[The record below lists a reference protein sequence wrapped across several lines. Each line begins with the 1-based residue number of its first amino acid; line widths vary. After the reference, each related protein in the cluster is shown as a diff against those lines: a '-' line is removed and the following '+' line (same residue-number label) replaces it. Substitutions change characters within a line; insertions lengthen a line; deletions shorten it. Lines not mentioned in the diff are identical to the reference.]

1 MRLGSWKKI
10 FVKRVYFMKF
20 SQKKKSSI
28 AIIGSRGIPNNY
40 GGFECFTENISQKL
54 AKKDYEVYVSCEQP
68 EGIDPPEKFEDVNL
82 FYFPIKHPKSNV
94 LGMIYEIMYDA
105 YSLLYASL
113 KADQI
118 YMLGYSAAFFFFI
131 PKLFRKTLYLNPDG
145 FEWKRN
151 KFSGMIKLM
160 LKIQERMGAFWADK
174 IIADSMGIKEYY
186 DNKYGKSSRFI
197 AYGVNEIPEI
207 GWNEEDLPE
216 SLNGV
221 IEVSNYWLLVARL
234 EPENN
239 VHTVVESYLKS
250 KTKKPLVIVGNFL
263 NSDYQ
268 ETINKKIEGMDET
281 KNIVFT
287 GGIYDQKALNM
298 LRQNCFCYIHGHSVG
313 GTNPSLIEAMVMEN
327 ILLTHRN
334 QFNEEVCQDSAL
346 YFKDS
351 DELATKMDDVDNHP
365 DQYQIMKKLALSRV
379 KQEYSWEK
387 IVSAYDDVFGNEYN
401 KQNRQ
406 YSPNKF
412 PLTKGYK
419 SDYNSKNNS
428 K

>member
-1 MRLGSWKKI
+1 M
-10 FVKRVYFMKF
+10 
-20 SQKKKSSI
+20 
-28 AIIGSRGIPNNY
+28 
-40 GGFECFTENISQKL
+40 SQKL
-54 AKKDYEVYVSCEQP
+54 AKKDYEVYVSCEQS
-68 EGIDPPEKFEDVNL
+68 GDTDPPEKFEDVNL

-94 LGMIYEIMYDA
+94 LGMFYEIMYDA

-131 PKLFRKTLYLNPDG
+131 PKLFGKTLYLNPDG

-160 LKIQERMGAFWADK
+160 LKIQERLGVFWADT

-207 GWNEEDLPE
+207 SWNDEYLPE
-216 SLNGV
+216 SLRGV
-221 IEVSNYWLLVARL
+221 IEDSNYWLLVARL

-239 VHTVVESYLKS
+239 VHTIVESYIKS

-268 ETINKKIEGMDET
+268 ETINNKIEGMDET

-298 LRQNCFCYIHGHSVG
+298 LRQNCFGYIHGHSVG

-401 KQNRQ
+401 KQKRQ

-412 PLTKGYK
+412 PLTNGYK
-419 SDYNSKNNS
+419 SDNNSKNNS